1 MKTSTDRI
9 LTTHVGSL
17 IRPPALQE
25 IMRAK
30 QGGQAY
36 DQAAHDACLK
46 ESVAEVVRRQAEIG
60 VDVVSDGEFGKA
72 ISWNQ
77 YVVERLSGFE
87 LRTIPPG
94 YRPGTPGADRTRF
107 KEFYA
112 ELDVRE
118 PMANAKTVA
127 CIGPVTYVGQAIVQR
142 DIDNFKAALASEA
155 SGQRG
160 NSIVRAH
167 SASEDA
173 RERADDT
180 RPEPGSSARAALA
193 SEASG
198 QRGNSIVRAYSASED
213 ARERADD
220 TRPEPG
226 SSARAALAGRKVEQA
241 FMPVV
246 APSSVLPDRKD
257 EYYKGEEDWLA
268 AVTAAMRTEYKMI
281 VDAGFILQIDDARAA
296 TAYDRM
302 VPPGTFEEYRRW
314 LAKFVDSLNAAL
326 EGIPEDRVRYHVCW
340 GSWPG
345 PHVSDVP
352 LESIVDLILKVR
364 AGAYVIES
372 ANPRH
377 EHEWQ
382 VWKDVKLPP
391 GRVLIPGVISH
402 ATNVV
407 EHPELIAE
415 RTLRFANLL
424 GRENVMI
431 GTDCGFAQG
440 TFYRR
445 VHPSI
450 MWAKLEALVEG
461 ARLASK
467 QLWR

>member
-1 MKTSTDRI
+1 MKQSTDRI

-17 IRPPALQE
+17 IRPQALQD
-25 IMRAK
+25 ILRAK
-30 QGGQAY
+30 QGGQSYDHAAY
-36 DQAAHDACLK
+36 ENCLK
-46 ESVAEVVRRQAEIG
+46 QSVADVVRRQAEIG

-87 LRTIPPG
+87 LRAIPPG
-94 YRPGTPGADRTRF
+94 FRPGTPGADRTRF

-118 PMANAKTVA
+118 PMANAKMVA
-127 CIGPVTYVGQAIVQR
+127 CVGPVKYIGQEILRR
-142 DIDNFKAALASEA
+142 DIDNFKAALK
-155 SGQRG
+155 G
-160 NSIVRAH
+160 V
-167 SASEDA
+167 
-173 RERADDT
+173 
-180 RPEPGSSARAALA
+180 
-193 SEASG
+193 
-198 QRGNSIVRAYSASED
+198 
-213 ARERADD
+213 
-220 TRPEPG
+220 
-226 SSARAALAGRKVEQA
+226 KVVEA

-257 EYYKGEEDWLA
+257 EYYKGEEDWLS
-268 AVTAAMRTEYKMI
+268 AVTAAMRTEYRTI

-296 TAYDRM
+296 TAFDRM

-314 LAKFVDSLNAAL
+314 LAKFVESLNHAL

-345 PHVSDVP
+345 PHVSDVA
-352 LESIVDLILKVR
+352 LKDIVDLILKVR

-382 VWKDVKLPP
+382 VWKNVKLPE
-391 GRVLIPGVISH
+391 GKVLIPGVISH

-415 RTLRFANLL
+415 RITRFANLL
-424 GRENVMI
+424 GRENVI
-431 GTDCGFAQG
+431 AGTDCGFAQG

-445 VHPSI
+445 VHPTV
-450 MWAKLEALVEG
+450 MWAKFEALVEG

-467 QLWR
+467 QLWK

>member
-17 IRPPALQE
+17 IRPQALQE

-30 QGGQAY
+30 QGGEAY
-36 DQAAHDACLK
+36 DRAAYDACLK
-46 ESVAEVVRRQAEIG
+46 QSVADVVRRQADTG
-60 VDVVSDGEFGKA
+60 LDVISDGEFGKA

-87 LRTIPPG
+87 LRAIPAG

-118 PMANAKTVA
+118 PMANPRMVA
-127 CIGPVTYVGQAIVQR
+127 CVGPVKYIGQAIVQR
-142 DIDNFKAALASEA
+142 DIDNFKAALK
-155 SGQRG
+155 G
-160 NSIVRAH
+160 V
-167 SASEDA
+167 
-173 RERADDT
+173 T
-180 RPEPGSSARAALA
+180 
-193 SEASG
+193 
-198 QRGNSIVRAYSASED
+198 
-213 ARERADD
+213 
-220 TRPEPG
+220 
-226 SSARAALAGRKVEQA
+226 VEQA

-257 EYYKGEEDWLA
+257 EHYKSEEEWLA
-268 AVTAAMRTEYKMI
+268 AVTAAMRIEYKMI

-302 VPPGTFEEYRRW
+302 VPPGTFEDYRRW
-314 LAKFVDSLNAAL
+314 LEKFVESLNHAL

-352 LESIVDLILKVR
+352 LKAIVDLILKVR

-415 RTLRFANLL
+415 RILRFANLL
-424 GRENVMI
+424 GRENVMA

-445 VHPSI
+445 VHPTV
-450 MWAKLEALVEG
+450 MWAKFEALVEG
-461 ARLASK
+461 ARLASR

>member
-1 MKTSTDRI
+1 MKRSTDRI

-17 IRPPALQE
+17 IRPQALQD
-25 IMRAK
+25 ILRAK
-30 QGGQAY
+30 QGGQSYDHAAY
-36 DQAAHDACLK
+36 ENCLK
-46 ESVAEVVRRQAEIG
+46 QSIADVVRRQAEIG

-87 LRTIPPG
+87 LRAIPPG
-94 YRPGTPGADRTRF
+94 YRPGIPGADRTRF

-118 PMANAKTVA
+118 PMANAKMVA
-127 CIGPVTYVGQAIVQR
+127 CVGPVKYIGQEILQR
-142 DIDNFKAALASEA
+142 DIANFKAALK
-155 SGQRG
+155 
-160 NSIVRAH
+160 
-167 SASEDA
+167 DA
-173 RERADDT
+173 
-180 RPEPGSSARAALA
+180 
-193 SEASG
+193 
-198 QRGNSIVRAYSASED
+198 
-213 ARERADD
+213 
-220 TRPEPG
+220 
-226 SSARAALAGRKVEQA
+226 KVEEA

-257 EYYKGEEDWLA
+257 EYYKGEEEWLA
-268 AVTAAMRTEYKMI
+268 AVTAAMRTEYRTI

-314 LAKFVDSLNAAL
+314 LAKFVESLNHAL

-345 PHVSDVP
+345 PHVSDVA
-352 LESIVDLILKVR
+352 LRDIVDLILKVR

-382 VWKDVKLPP
+382 VWKNVKLPP
-391 GRVLIPGVISH
+391 GKVLIPGVISH

-415 RTLRFANLL
+415 RISRFANLL
-424 GRENVMI
+424 GRENVI
-431 GTDCGFAQG
+431 AGTDCGFAQG

-445 VHPSI
+445 VHPTV
-450 MWAKLEALVEG
+450 MWAKFEALVEG

-467 QLWR
+467 QLWN

>member
-1 MKTSTDRI
+1 MKRSTDRI

-17 IRPPALQE
+17 IRPQALQD
-25 IMRAK
+25 ILRAK
-30 QGGQAY
+30 QAGQPY
-36 DQAAHDACLK
+36 DQAAYETCLK
-46 ESVAEVVRRQAEIG
+46 QSIDDVVSRQADIG
-60 VDVVSDGEFGKA
+60 VDIVSDGEFGKA

-87 LRTIPPG
+87 LRAIPAG
-94 YRPGTPGADRTRF
+94 YRPGVPGADRTRF

-118 PMANAKTVA
+118 PMANAKMVA
-127 CIGPVTYVGQAIVQR
+127 CVGPVKYIGQDILRR
-142 DIDNFKAALASEA
+142 DIDNFKAALK
-155 SGQRG
+155 G
-160 NSIVRAH
+160 
-167 SASEDA
+167 
-173 RERADDT
+173 T
-180 RPEPGSSARAALA
+180 
-193 SEASG
+193 
-198 QRGNSIVRAYSASED
+198 
-213 ARERADD
+213 
-220 TRPEPG
+220 
-226 SSARAALAGRKVEQA
+226 KVEEA

-257 EYYKGEEDWLA
+257 EYYKGEEDWLD
-268 AVTAAMRTEYKMI
+268 AVTAAMRTEYQTI

-314 LAKFVDSLNAAL
+314 LAKFVESLNRAL

-345 PHVSDVP
+345 PHVSDVA
-352 LESIVDLILKVR
+352 LKDIVDLILKVR

-382 VWKDVKLPP
+382 VWKNVKLPD
-391 GRVLIPGVISH
+391 GKVLIPGVISH

-415 RTLRFANLL
+415 RITRFANLL
-424 GRENVMI
+424 GRENVLA

-445 VHPSI
+445 VHPTV
-450 MWAKLEALVEG
+450 MWAKFEALVEG

-467 QLWR
+467 QLWN